1 MTNPD
6 TRLTPILEFD
16 ELVEIFGYVN
26 ERAARRAVRLGTFPI
41 PTFELAGRTVAHID
55 VLKKFFDE
63 KYDEGVS
70 DLQNRYGKDA

>member
-26 ERAARRAVRLGTFPI
+26 ERAARRAVRIGTFPI

-70 DLQNRYGKDA
+70 SLKDRYDP

>member
-1 MTNPD
+1 MANPD

-26 ERAARRAVRLGTFPI
+26 ERAARRALRLGTFPI

-63 KYDEGVS
+63 KYDEGVTQLV
-70 DLQNRYGKDA
+70 DRYGDEP